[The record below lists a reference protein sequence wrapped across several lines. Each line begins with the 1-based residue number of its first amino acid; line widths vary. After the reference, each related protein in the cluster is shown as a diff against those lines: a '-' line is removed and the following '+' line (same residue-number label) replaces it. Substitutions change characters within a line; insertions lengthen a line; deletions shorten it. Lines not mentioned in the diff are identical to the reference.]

1 MENPETLKFII
12 CIEYS
17 QIFGKD
23 IHEYLPWN
31 KACRKINMYLGRK
44 TYYYY
49 VIILYIYIY
58 IYIHLFFSQCT
69 YMKTIF
75 FQIIAEQF
83 TTASCTFINNILCRK
98 IEIESDNHIYNAAKR
113 ISQKFSKKESEWKIY
128 TERKDWLLQ
137 QFR

>member
-1 MENPETLKFII
+1 MNICHEIKLAEKLTCILEERRIIITLLF
-12 CIEYS
+12 
-17 QIFGKD
+17 
-23 IHEYLPWN
+23 
-31 KACRKINMYLGRK
+31 
-44 TYYYY
+44 
-49 VIILYIYIY
+49 YIY

-113 ISQKFSKKESEWKIY
+113 ISQKFSKKESE
-128 TERKDWLLQ
+128 
-137 QFR
+137 